1 MEYIRFYVHA
11 LILLLLSTGACLL
24 FIKLGNIVIE
34 YQNSAAFQMAMWFY
48 LLSVVQYLF
57 WPWPS
62 YPKKDKRGIIKQNTD
77 GTFDTQYPNGDK
89 EIQ

>member
-1 MEYIRFYVHA
+1 MEYIRFYIQA
-11 LILLLLSTGACLL
+11 LFLLLLSSGVCLL

-34 YQNSAAFQMAMWFY
+34 YQNSAAFQMAIWFY

-62 YPKKDKRGIIKQNTD
+62 YPEKDKKGKIKQNAD
-77 GTFDTQYPNGDK
+77 GIYDSRYPNGDK
-89 EIQ
+89 